1 MYCVNNAFFLVL
13 FRGYKHKNVEKGDE
27 VAQKN
32 SRKSEKS
39 EKS

>member
-1 MYCVNNAFFLVL
+1 MRFSVL
-13 FRGYKHKNVEKGDE
+13 FRGYKHKNVEKGDD

-32 SRKSEKS
+32 SRELEKS